1 MCIHVLIMGVF
12 HAGQIAPTPCFS
24 LDKKINIMVILTL
37 YFCQVVRVT
46 NYTCRV
52 MMDLADVILE
62 PPAVM
67 ALDIVGMVLMK
78 LTVSRHNSTPTC
90 TIP

>member
-1 MCIHVLIMGVF
+1 MI
-12 HAGQIAPTPCFS
+12 
-24 LDKKINIMVILTL
+24 
-37 YFCQVVRVT
+37 

-52 MMDLADVILE
+52 MMDLVDVILE

-90 TIP
+90 IYYTMSRLCTLYMNSSESVVVYF